1 MNKINTLIKP
11 ERDYYLDWIRS
22 GIVLLLVPYH
32 CAVTFSHIGKGYIY
46 TATADPSLFFSIGSD
61 FLNLW
66 FMRTLF
72 LVSGMAAF
80 KALRFRSVRQ
90 FLLQRVNK
98 LLLPVIFMLIV
109 VNPAAG
115 YLLAVNHFGFQG
127 GFLDFYPDFF
137 LNPKQY
143 LFWGH
148 MWYCV
153 YLFIFSIATI
163 PLFTFLNRNS
173 RLARINNFLQK
184 KAIIFL
190 PLAAAGL
197 IELLLRPLYPGYQS
211 FIGDWA
217 NVAVYLFFY
226 CFGYIIAGNE
236 PVMEKFTGYSRVLLI
251 SGTAAGIL
259 FIWLKRFFPNPE
271 ELAYFEQIKSFTW
284 GVSAYLLCMGI
295 TGASRRLFNKSGKML
310 AFLSN
315 SSFSVYMFHYLAVSI
330 FNTILLKTGLN
341 NISVWALS
349 TVCTYAVLF
358 LLFEFILKRIKP
370 MRFICSIKK

>member
-1 MNKINTLIKP
+1 MNKINTLTKP
-11 ERDYYLDWIRS
+11 KRDYYLDWIRS

-46 TATADPSLFFSIGSD
+46 TASTDPSLFFSIGSD

-80 KALRFRSVRQ
+80 NALQRRSIRQ

-115 YLLAVNHFGFQG
+115 YLLALNHFGFQG
-127 GFLDFYPDFF
+127 GFLEFYPDFF
-137 LNPKQY
+137 LYPKKY
-143 LFWGH
+143 LFWSH

-153 YLFIFSIATI
+153 YLFIFSAATI
-163 PLFTFLNRNS
+163 PLFTFLNRKT

-184 KAIIFL
+184 KVIIFL
-190 PLAAAGL
+190 PLTAAGF
-197 IELLLRPLYPGYQS
+197 IELLLRPHYPGYQS
-211 FIGDWA
+211 FFGDWA

-236 PVMEKFTGYSRVLLI
+236 TVLEKFSGNSRVFLI
-251 SGTAAGIL
+251 TGTAAGIL
-259 FIWLKRFFPNPE
+259 FIWLKRFYPNPE

-284 GVSAYLLCMGI
+284 GVSAYLLSMGI
-295 TGASRRLFNKSGKML
+295 IGISRRLLNRNSRVL
-310 AFLSN
+310 AYLSN
-315 SSFSVYMFHYLAVSI
+315 SSFSVYMFHYLIVSI
-330 FNTILLKTGLN
+330 FNTALLKSGLE

-349 TVCTYAVLF
+349 TVCTYAALF
-358 LLFEFILKRIKP
+358 LVFEFILKHIKP
-370 MRFICSIKK
+370 LRFICSIKK